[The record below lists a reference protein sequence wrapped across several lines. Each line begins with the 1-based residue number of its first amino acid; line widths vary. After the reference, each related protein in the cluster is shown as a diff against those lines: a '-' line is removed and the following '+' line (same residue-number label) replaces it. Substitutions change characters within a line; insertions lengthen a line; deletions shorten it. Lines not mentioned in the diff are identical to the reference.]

1 MRQLVLPV
9 TAPMRALAHSA
20 LVTSLDDAV
29 KKEKGLEPL
38 VLQLKPFPFLWLLAL
53 DLFESMV
60 KSADGSVLLKI
71 FSSDAE
77 VNPSHTLTS
86 TTPARPAPQPPP
98 YYLYYNTISHKIH
111 QISKSRSNTRKS
123 IIASPRLKKI
133 GLLI

>member
-1 MRQLVLPV
+1 
-9 TAPMRALAHSA
+9 MRALAHSA

-86 TTPARPAPQPPP
+86 TTPARPAP
-98 YYLYYNTISHKIH
+98 
-111 QISKSRSNTRKS
+111 
-123 IIASPRLKKI
+123 
-133 GLLI
+133 

>member
-1 MRQLVLPV
+1 
-9 TAPMRALAHSA
+9 MRALAHSA

-98 YYLYYNTISHKIH
+98 PP
-111 QISKSRSNTRKS
+111 
-123 IIASPRLKKI
+123 PRPRPAPAPRRLRLPRPTPRH
-133 GLLI
+133 LLLPRPAPPA